1 MPENNLQIDAAE
13 RIERYSKFQIQWH
26 LKFWRIKGILICTQ
40 SLNDLP
46 FGVLHLSD
54 QVCGQRFTLRRGDI
68 SLRDSDTVRWRSC
81 RRPQILGPICD
92 LFVNGHF
99 THGVLGPIARTIFSR
114 HFTDIFLSNFNKACS
129 RHQIDALNSYDWVH

>member
-54 QVCGQRFTLRRGDI
+54 QVRGQRFTLRRGDL
-68 SLRDSDTVRWRSC
+68 SLRDSDTARSRSC
-81 RRPQILGPICD
+81 RRPQILGPIC
-92 LFVNGHF
+92 G
-99 THGVLGPIARTIFSR
+99 
-114 HFTDIFLSNFNKACS
+114 FLSTVILHMASLDQLAVQFFLVIS
-129 RHQIDALNSYDWVH
+129 RIFFSQILIKLALGIKLMP

>member
-46 FGVLHLSD
+46 FGVLQLSD
-54 QVCGQRFTLRRGDI
+54 QVRVQRFTLRRGDLSPRDGALVAARKSLGQFAVFLSTVILHMVSLDQLAVQFSLVI
-68 SLRDSDTVRWRSC
+68 SR
-81 RRPQILGPICD
+81 
-92 LFVNGHF
+92 
-99 THGVLGPIARTIFSR
+99 IF
-114 HFTDIFLSNFNKACS
+114 FLSNYNKACS
-129 RHQIDALNSYDWVH
+129 RHQIDALNSNDWVH

>member
-54 QVCGQRFTLRRGDI
+54 QVRGQRFTLRRGDLSPRDGALVVVRKSLDQFAAFLSTVILNMTSLDQLAVQFFLDI
-68 SLRDSDTVRWRSC
+68 SRIFFS
-81 RRPQILGPICD
+81 QILIK
-92 LFVNGHF
+92 LA
-99 THGVLGPIARTIFSR
+99 LGIKLMP
-114 HFTDIFLSNFNKACS
+114 
-129 RHQIDALNSYDWVH
+129 

>member
-46 FGVLHLSD
+46 FGVYHLSD
-54 QVCGQRFTLRRGDI
+54 QVRVQRFTLRRGDLSPGDGALVIARKSLHQFMTFLSAVILHMASLDQLAIQFLVVI
-68 SLRDSDTVRWRSC
+68 SRVFFS
-81 RRPQILGPICD
+81 QILIK
-92 LFVNGHF
+92 LA
-99 THGVLGPIARTIFSR
+99 LGIKLMP
-114 HFTDIFLSNFNKACS
+114 
-129 RHQIDALNSYDWVH
+129 